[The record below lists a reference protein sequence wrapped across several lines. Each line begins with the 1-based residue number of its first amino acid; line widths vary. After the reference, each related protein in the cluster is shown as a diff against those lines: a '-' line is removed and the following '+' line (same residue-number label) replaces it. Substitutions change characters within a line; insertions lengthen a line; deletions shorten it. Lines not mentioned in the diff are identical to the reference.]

1 VSATRS
7 ARSGPARRFALLA
20 AVTVLGLGGAVLAG
34 CGDDE
39 ETASTPTTTDAEAT
53 GPTGPSDQA
62 GGGGGGGGGGE
73 DQTPADTGPTVPE
86 SGGVGADDHDAEQD
100 TGHDPEEDTEENDVP
115 PPPGS
120 PAEQFEQEC
129 EANPEIC

>member
-1 VSATRS
+1 VSEVRS

-20 AVTVLGLGGAVLAG
+20 AVAVLLGGAALAG

-39 ETASTPTTTDAEAT
+39 ETASTPTTPDAEAT

-86 SGGVGADDHDAEQD
+86 SGGVGADDHGAEQE
-100 TGHDPEEDTEENDVP
+100 TGHDTEEDTEENDVP